1 MTEAIPNPDN
11 FCGGNF
17 QDWLEVNLLKQ
28 CNATCSWCI
37 EKAGWHPKEVASW
50 DKIVAAA
57 LETGRENIILL
68 GGEPTLYR
76 HLHDVIHYLNTAK
89 RKVWITTNG
98 SMLTEDWTRENLYGI
113 HGVNISLHHVS
124 SFHNSMITGLK
135 LDYKALSQSISALHD
150 MDASV
155 RLNCNCIALSVDS
168 EDRIHKYIQFA
179 KDLGADGVRF
189 AELKMDDDY
198 FIDLAKILDY
208 KYDLNDDPFTLGC
221 HKEAV
226 IDGMPVNFRQMCG
239 LQTPLRPKPVN
250 PKQATKQVLYYD
262 GKIYN
267 GWQLKEDKMTKG
279 EIKKLMDKVAQ
290 GKITPEDAA
299 DLLKGEM
306 EDSYDNGKSAGSG
319 GGCVY

>member
-1 MTEAIPNPDN
+1 MIEAIPHPDN

-17 QDWLEVNLLKQ
+17 QDWLEVNLIKA

-50 DKIVAAA
+50 DKIVTAA

-76 HLHDVIHYLNTAK
+76 HLHDVIHYLNAAK

-113 HGVNISLHHVS
+113 HGVNISLHHID

-150 MDASV
+150 MGASV

-168 EDRIHKYIQFA
+168 EKRIHEYIKFA
-179 KDLGADGVRF
+179 NGLGADSVRF

-221 HKEAV
+221 HKSVV
-226 IDGMPVNFRQMCG
+226 IDDMPVNFRQMCG
-239 LQTPLRPKPVN
+239 LQTSKRVAPVN
-250 PKQATKQVLYYD
+250 PKQYEKQVLYYD

-267 GWQLKEDKMTKG
+267 GWQIKEDKMTKS
-279 EIKKLMDKVAQ
+279 EIKKLMEKVAE
-290 GKITPEDAA
+290 GKVTPEDAA
-299 DLLKGEM
+299 DLLDGAM
-306 EDSYDNGKSAGSG
+306 ENTYNNGASTGA
-319 GGCVY
+319 GCVY